1 MCCVFFA
8 LLPRRGASL
17 PTRLR
22 LVVAALLL
30 ATIAPAVPSRA
41 DGIPDGL
48 TAGAA
53 AVVPADAA
61 FLSATL
67 RAREQYDRFVKSNAF
82 AALKRLPAVRR
93 GLDSLEEQRTM
104 PGSPFSMAETF
115 MQLPENEQALD
126 VLADMVATDTF
137 VYGEPSCISFLKLLQ
152 KLQELQGMAPLQAE
166 LGDADGLEAAQKA
179 AIVKGLAANLDLL
192 VVPDVV
198 WGFRTTKI
206 PAAKSQLKRI
216 EVLLKLVTQANPA
229 MADALARKPIAG
241 GEVVTFTIQGDQL
254 PWGELEDELAEDL
267 DDQADLEKVLGRL
280 RALDIVVALGV
291 IGDRVILSVGDSI
304 DHLQKLALPG
314 SGRQGLLDTPPFAK
328 LQAHKDK
335 PLTGIS
341 YVSDALADLN
351 QESAASGFRM
361 LNQAADAAIKQ
372 AALPAEAAVDARR
385 LLAKA
390 EKDLG
395 RRLPEPG
402 PWLAFSFLTDR
413 GYEGYAWDWAQNQPF
428 DGSRRLDLL
437 EHVGGAPLAAVV
449 SRIKS
454 DSALLDDL
462 TALATGGWS
471 LFMKHG
477 LPRTDEDAR
486 ERVEAFDEHVV
497 PLGAKLMKVLRAKLV
512 PALADGQVGLV
523 IDAKTKTTRVQ
534 RDLPASAEPLP
545 LLEPAIVLPL
555 ADPKLFREG
564 MSDLFTLADELVD
577 AARKMDPDAVPAAYE
592 VPEPEKAKVAAGSI
606 WSFALPQ
613 SGLDEQLRPA
623 IGVGDKAAVFSL
635 VPAQAGRLLAA
646 GRIETGSQLA
656 TFQEPLAGAAALDF
670 AGLVDALRPWIV
682 YVTRYG
688 CAQQRDGSVDAD
700 EELTADDE
708 TAAAKE
714 ALAHVA
720 VALEV
725 AKCFRAAT
733 AETSI
738 TDEATVTHWRNV
750 IRDLPAQP

>member
-1 MCCVFFA
+1 MCCVFFPW
-8 LLPRRGASL
+8 LPRRRVSL

-22 LVVAALLL
+22 LVVAVLLL
-30 ATIAPAVPSRA
+30 AIVAPDVRSRA
-41 DGIPDGL
+41 DEPA
-48 TAGAA
+48 TNAA

-82 AALKRLPAVRR
+82 AALKGLPAVRR
-93 GLDSLEEQRTM
+93 ALDSLEEQRSM

-126 VLADMVATDTF
+126 VLTDMVATDTF
-137 VYGEPSCISFLKLLQ
+137 VYGEPSCIAFLRLLQ
-152 KLQELQGMAPLQAE
+152 KVQELQGAAPLQAE
-166 LGDADGLEAAQKA
+166 LGNADGLEAAQKA

-198 WGFRTTKI
+198 WGFRTTKLE
-206 PAAKSQLKRI
+206 AAKSQLKRI

-254 PWGELEDELAEDL
+254 PWGELEDELAAGLDDKADL
-267 DDQADLEKVLGRL
+267 DKVLDRL
-280 RALDIVVALGV
+280 RTLDVVVALGV

-314 SGRQGLLDTPPFAK
+314 SGRKGLLDTPPFAK
-328 LQAHKDK
+328 LKAHKDK
-335 PLTGIS
+335 PLTGLA

-361 LNQAADAAIKQ
+361 LNQAADEAIKQ
-372 AALPAEAAVDARR
+372 AALPAEAAADTRQ

-390 EKDLG
+390 EKDLS

-413 GYEGYAWDWAQNQPF
+413 GYEGYAWDWARNQLF

-454 DSALLDDL
+454 DPALVDDL
-462 TALATGGWS
+462 TALASGGWG

-477 LPRTDEDAR
+477 LPRADEDDR
-486 ERVEAFDEHVV
+486 EQVEAFDEHVV
-497 PLGAKLMKVLRAKLV
+497 PLGKKFMEVLRAKLV
-512 PALADGQVGLV
+512 PAVADGQVGLV

-545 LLEPAIVLPL
+545 LLEAAIVLPL

-564 MSDLFTLADELVD
+564 LSDLFTLADDLVA
-577 AARKMDPDAVPAAYE
+577 AARKMAPDAVPAGYE

-606 WSFALPQ
+606 WSFALPE

-623 IGVGDKAAVFSL
+623 IGVGDKAAVFAL

-646 GRIETGSQLA
+646 GRLETGSQLA
-656 TFQEPLAGAAALDF
+656 TFEEPLAGAAALDF
-670 AGLVDALRPWIV
+670 AGLVDAVRPWVV
-682 YVTRYG
+682 YLTRYG
-688 CAQQRDGSVDAD
+688 CVQQRDGRVEAD
-700 EELTADDE
+700 EELAAEDE
-708 TAAAKE
+708 TAEAKE
-714 ALAHVA
+714 ALAHVT

-725 AKCFRAAT
+725 VKCLRAAT

-750 IRDLPAQP
+750 IRDLPAKP

>member
-1 MCCVFFA
+1 MCCVFFPW
-8 LLPRRGASL
+8 LPRRRVSL

-22 LVVAALLL
+22 LVVAVLLL
-30 ATIAPAVPSRA
+30 AIVAPDVRSRA
-41 DGIPDGL
+41 DEPA
-48 TAGAA
+48 TNAA

-82 AALKRLPAVRR
+82 AALKGLPAVRR
-93 GLDSLEEQRTM
+93 ALDSLEEQRSM

-137 VYGEPSCISFLKLLQ
+137 VYGEPSCIAFLRLLQ
-152 KLQELQGMAPLQAE
+152 KVQELQGAAPLQAE
-166 LGDADGLEAAQKA
+166 LGNADGLEAAQKA

-198 WGFRTTKI
+198 WGFRTTKLE
-206 PAAKSQLKRI
+206 AAKSQLKRI

-254 PWGELEDELAEDL
+254 PWGELEDELAAGLDDKADL
-267 DDQADLEKVLGRL
+267 DKVLDRL
-280 RALDIVVALGV
+280 RTLDVVVALGV

-314 SGRQGLLDTPPFAK
+314 SGRKGLLDTPPFAK
-328 LQAHKDK
+328 LKAHKDK
-335 PLTGIS
+335 PLTGLA

-361 LNQAADAAIKQ
+361 LNQAADEAIKQ
-372 AALPAEAAVDARR
+372 AALPAEAAADTRQ

-413 GYEGYAWDWAQNQPF
+413 GYEGYAWDWARNQPF

-454 DSALLDDL
+454 DPALVDDL
-462 TALATGGWS
+462 TALASGGWG

-477 LPRTDEDAR
+477 LPRADEDDR

-497 PLGAKLMKVLRAKLV
+497 PLGKKFMEVLRAKLV
-512 PALADGQVGLV
+512 PAVADGQVGLV

-545 LLEPAIVLPL
+545 LLEAAIVLPL

-564 MSDLFTLADELVD
+564 LSDLFTLADDLVA
-577 AARKMDPDAVPAAYE
+577 AARKMAPDAVPAGYE

-606 WSFALPQ
+606 WSFALPE

-623 IGVGDKAAVFSL
+623 IGVGDKAAVFAL

-646 GRIETGSQLA
+646 GRLETGSQLA
-656 TFQEPLAGAAALDF
+656 TFEEPLAGAAALDF
-670 AGLVDALRPWIV
+670 AGLVDAVRPWVV
-682 YVTRYG
+682 YLTRYG
-688 CAQQRDGSVDAD
+688 CVQQRDGRVEAD
-700 EELTADDE
+700 EELAAEDE
-708 TAAAKE
+708 TAEARE
-714 ALAHVA
+714 ALAHVT

-725 AKCFRAAT
+725 VKCLRAAT

-750 IRDLPAQP
+750 IRDLPAKP

>member
-1 MCCVFFA
+1 MSRVFFA
-8 LLPRRGASL
+8 LLPRRGVSL
-17 PTRLR
+17 PHRLR
-22 LVVAALLL
+22 LVVVVLLL
-30 ATIAPAVPSRA
+30 ATAAPAVPSLA
-41 DGIPDGL
+41 DEL
-48 TAGAA
+48 TTNAA
-53 AVVPADAA
+53 AIVPADAA

-82 AALKRLPAVRR
+82 TALKDLPAVRR
-93 GLDSLEEQRTM
+93 ALGSLEEQRSM

-152 KLQELQGMAPLQAE
+152 KLQELQGTAPLRAE
-166 LGDADGLEAAQKA
+166 RGGADGLEAAQKA

-198 WGFRTTKI
+198 WGFRTTKL

-254 PWGELEDELAEDL
+254 PWGELEDELAAGLNDTADL
-267 DDQADLEKVLGRL
+267 DKVLDRL
-280 RALDIVVALGV
+280 RTLDIVVALGV

-335 PLTGIS
+335 PLTGLA

-361 LNQAADAAIKQ
+361 LDQAAAATIQQ
-372 AALPAEAAVDARR
+372 AALPAEAAADTRR

-390 EKDLG
+390 EKDLAP
-395 RRLPEPG
+395 RLRKPG
-402 PWLAFSFLTDR
+402 PWLAFSFLTAQ
-413 GYEGYAWDWAQNQPF
+413 GYEGYAWDWARNQPF

-454 DSALLDDL
+454 DPALLDDL
-462 TALATGGWS
+462 TGLASGGWG
-471 LFMKHG
+471 LFMKYG
-477 LPRTDEDAR
+477 LPRADETDR
-486 ERVEAFDEHVV
+486 ERVEAFDKHVV
-497 PLGAKLMKVLRAKLV
+497 PLGTKLMEVLRAKIV

-523 IDAKTKTTRVQ
+523 IDAKTKSTRVQ
-534 RDLPASAEPLP
+534 KDLPASAEPLP

-555 ADPKLFREG
+555 ADPKLFRDG
-564 MSDLFTLADELVD
+564 LSDLFALADELVA
-577 AARKMDPDAVPAAYE
+577 AARTMDPDAVPAGYE
-592 VPEPEKAKVAAGSI
+592 VPAPEKAKVTAGSI
-606 WSFALPQ
+606 WSFALPA
-613 SGLDEQLRPA
+613 SGLDPQLRPA

-646 GRIETGSQLA
+646 ARMETGSQLA
-656 TFQEPLAGAAALDF
+656 TFEEPLAGAAALDF
-670 AGLVDALRPWIV
+670 AGLVDAVRPWVV
-682 YVTRYG
+682 YLTRYG
-688 CAQQRDGSVDAD
+688 CVQQRDGRVDAD
-700 EELTADDE
+700 EELAAEDE

-714 ALAHVA
+714 ALAHVT

-750 IRDLPAQP
+750 IRDLPAKP

>member
-1 MCCVFFA
+1 MCRVFFA

-17 PTRLR
+17 PNQLP
-22 LVVAALLL
+22 LVVAVLLL
-30 ATIAPAVPSRA
+30 AAVAPAVPSLA
-41 DGIPDGL
+41 DEL
-48 TAGAA
+48 TTNAA
-53 AVVPADAA
+53 AIVPADAA

-67 RAREQYDRFVKSNAF
+67 RAREQYDRFMKSNAF
-82 AALKRLPAVRR
+82 RALKDLPAVRR
-93 GLDSLEEQRTM
+93 ALGSLEEQRSM

-115 MQLPENEQALD
+115 MQLPENEQAVD

-137 VYGEPSCISFLKLLQ
+137 VYGEPSCISFLRLLQ
-152 KLQELQGMAPLQAE
+152 KVQELQGTAPLQAE
-166 LGDADGLEAAQKA
+166 LGRNDGLEGVQKA

-192 VVPDVV
+192 VVPDIV
-198 WGFRTTKI
+198 WGFRTTKVD
-206 PAAKSQLKRI
+206 AAKAQLRRI

-254 PWGELEDELAEDL
+254 PWGELEDELAAGLDDKADL
-267 DDQADLEKVLGRL
+267 DKVLDRL
-280 RALDIVVALGV
+280 RKLDVVVALGV

-314 SGRQGLLDTPPFAK
+314 TGRQGLLDTPPFAQ
-328 LQAHKDK
+328 LRAHKDK
-335 PLTGIS
+335 PLTGLA

-351 QESAASGFRM
+351 RESASSGFRM
-361 LNQAADAAIKQ
+361 LNQAADAAIQQ
-372 AALPAEAAVDARR
+372 AALPAEAAADTRR

-395 RRLPEPG
+395 RRLPKPG
-402 PWLAFSFLTDR
+402 PWLAFSFLTDQ
-413 GYEGYAWDWAQNQPF
+413 GYEGYAWDWARNQPF

-454 DSALLDDL
+454 DPALLDDL
-462 TALATGGWS
+462 TALASGSWG
-471 LFMKHG
+471 LFMKYG
-477 LPRTDEDAR
+477 VPRADETER

-497 PLGAKLMKVLRAKLV
+497 PLGKKLMEVLRAKIV

-523 IDAKTKTTRVQ
+523 IDAKTKATRVQ

-564 MSDLFTLADELVD
+564 LSDLFALTDELVA
-577 AARKMDPDAVPAAYE
+577 AARTMAPDAVPAGYE
-592 VPEPEKAKVAAGSI
+592 VPAPEKAKVAAGSI
-606 WSFALPQ
+606 WSFALPA
-613 SGLDEQLRPA
+613 SGLDTQLRPA
-623 IGVGDKAAVFSL
+623 IGVGDQAAVFSL

-646 GRIETGSQLA
+646 ARMETGSQLA
-656 TFQEPLAGAAALDF
+656 TFEEPLAGAAAIDF
-670 AGLVDALRPWIV
+670 AGLVDVLRPWVV
-682 YVTRYG
+682 YLTRYG
-688 CAQQRDGSVDAD
+688 CVQQRDGRVDAD
-700 EELTADDE
+700 EELAAEDE
-708 TAAAKE
+708 TAEAKE

-738 TDEATVTHWRNV
+738 TEEATVTHWRNV
-750 IRDLPAQP
+750 IRDLPAKP

>member
-1 MCCVFFA
+1 MCRVFFA

-17 PTRLR
+17 PNQLP
-22 LVVAALLL
+22 LVVAVLLL
-30 ATIAPAVPSRA
+30 AAVAPAVPSLA
-41 DGIPDGL
+41 DEL
-48 TAGAA
+48 TTNAA
-53 AVVPADAA
+53 AIVPADAA

-67 RAREQYDRFVKSNAF
+67 RAREQYDRFMKSNAF
-82 AALKRLPAVRR
+82 RALKDLPAVRR
-93 GLDSLEEQRTM
+93 ALGSLEEQRSM

-115 MQLPENEQALD
+115 MQLPENEQAVD

-137 VYGEPSCISFLKLLQ
+137 VYGEPSCISFLRLLQ
-152 KLQELQGMAPLQAE
+152 KVQELQGTAPLQAE
-166 LGDADGLEAAQKA
+166 LGRNDGLEGVQKA

-192 VVPDVV
+192 VVPDIV
-198 WGFRTTKI
+198 WGFRTTKVD
-206 PAAKSQLKRI
+206 AAKAQLRRI

-254 PWGELEDELAEDL
+254 PWGELEDELAAGLDDKADL
-267 DDQADLEKVLGRL
+267 DKVLDRL
-280 RALDIVVALGV
+280 RKLDVVVALGV

-314 SGRQGLLDTPPFAK
+314 TGRQGLLDTPPFAQ
-328 LQAHKDK
+328 LRAHKDK
-335 PLTGIS
+335 PLTGLA

-351 QESAASGFRM
+351 RESASSGFRM
-361 LNQAADAAIKQ
+361 LNQAADAAIQQ
-372 AALPAEAAVDARR
+372 AALPAEAAADTRR
-385 LLAKA
+385 LLSKA

-395 RRLPEPG
+395 RRLPKPG
-402 PWLAFSFLTDR
+402 PWLAFSFLTDQ
-413 GYEGYAWDWAQNQPF
+413 GYEGYAWDWARNQPF

-454 DSALLDDL
+454 DPALLDDL
-462 TALATGGWS
+462 TALASGSWG
-471 LFMKHG
+471 LFMKYG
-477 LPRTDEDAR
+477 VPRADETER

-497 PLGAKLMKVLRAKLV
+497 PLGKKLMEVLRAKIV

-523 IDAKTKTTRVQ
+523 IDAKTKATRVQ

-564 MSDLFTLADELVD
+564 LSDLFALTDELVA
-577 AARKMDPDAVPAAYE
+577 AARTMAPDAVPAGYE
-592 VPEPEKAKVAAGSI
+592 VPAPEKAKVAAGSI
-606 WSFALPQ
+606 WSFALPA
-613 SGLDEQLRPA
+613 SGLDTQLRPA
-623 IGVGDKAAVFSL
+623 IGVGDQAAVFSL

-646 GRIETGSQLA
+646 ARMETGSQLA
-656 TFQEPLAGAAALDF
+656 TFEEPLAGAAAIDF
-670 AGLVDALRPWIV
+670 AGLVDVLRPWVV
-682 YVTRYG
+682 YLTRYG
-688 CAQQRDGSVDAD
+688 CVQQRDGRVDAD
-700 EELTADDE
+700 EDLAAEDE
-708 TAAAKE
+708 TAEAKE

-738 TDEATVTHWRNV
+738 TEEATVTHWRNV
-750 IRDLPAQP
+750 IRDLPAKP

>member
-22 LVVAALLL
+22 LVVALLLL
-30 ATIAPAVPSRA
+30 ATVVPAVPGRA
-41 DGIPDGL
+41 DGL
-48 TAGAA
+48 TDGAA
-53 AVVPADAA
+53 AVVPADAV

-82 AALKRLPAVRR
+82 AALKDLPAVRR
-93 GLDSLEEQRTM
+93 ALDSLEEQRSM

-115 MQLPENEQALD
+115 MQLPENEQALE

-137 VYGEPSCISFLKLLQ
+137 VYGEPSCISFLRLLQ
-152 KLQELQGMAPLQAE
+152 KVQELQGTAPLQVE
-166 LGDADGLEAAQKA
+166 RGGNDGLEGVQKA

-198 WGFRTTKI
+198 WGFRTTKLA
-206 PAAKSQLKRI
+206 AAKSQLKRI
-216 EVLLKLVTQANPA
+216 EVLLKLVTQATPD
-229 MADALARKPIAG
+229 MADAVARKPIAG

-254 PWGELEDELAEDL
+254 RWNDLADELAAGL
-267 DDQADLEKVLGRL
+267 ADKAELEKVLGRL
-280 RALDIVVALGV
+280 QTLDVVVALGV

-314 SGRQGLLDTPPFAK
+314 SGRKGLLDTPPFAP
-328 LQAHKDK
+328 LRAHKDK

-372 AALPAEAAVDARR
+372 ATLPAEAAVDARR

-454 DSALLDDL
+454 DSGLLDDL
-462 TALATGGWS
+462 TALATGGWG

-606 WSFALPQ
+606 WSFALPE

-688 CAQQRDGSVDAD
+688 CVQQRDGSVDAD

-750 IRDLPAQP
+750 IRDLRAQP

>member
-1 MCCVFFA
+1 MCCVFFPW
-8 LLPRRGASL
+8 LPRRRVSL

-22 LVVAALLL
+22 LVVAVLLL
-30 ATIAPAVPSRA
+30 AIVAPDVRSRA
-41 DGIPDGL
+41 DEPA
-48 TAGAA
+48 TNAA

-82 AALKRLPAVRR
+82 AALKGLPAVRR
-93 GLDSLEEQRTM
+93 ALDSLEEQRSM

-137 VYGEPSCISFLKLLQ
+137 VYGEPSCIAFLRLLQ
-152 KLQELQGMAPLQAE
+152 KVQELQGAAPLQAE
-166 LGDADGLEAAQKA
+166 LGNADGLEAAQKA

-198 WGFRTTKI
+198 WGFRTTKLE
-206 PAAKSQLKRI
+206 AAKSQLKRI

-254 PWGELEDELAEDL
+254 PWGELEDELAAGLDDKADL
-267 DDQADLEKVLGRL
+267 DKVLDRL
-280 RALDIVVALGV
+280 RTLDVVVALGV

-314 SGRQGLLDTPPFAK
+314 SGRKSLLDTPPFAK
-328 LQAHKDK
+328 LKAHKDK
-335 PLTGIS
+335 PLTGLA

-361 LNQAADAAIKQ
+361 LNQAADEAIKQ
-372 AALPAEAAVDARR
+372 AALPAEAAADTRQ

-413 GYEGYAWDWAQNQPF
+413 GYEGYAWDWARNQPF

-454 DSALLDDL
+454 DPALVDDL
-462 TALATGGWS
+462 TALASGGWG

-477 LPRTDEDAR
+477 LPRADEDDR

-497 PLGAKLMKVLRAKLV
+497 PLGKKFMEVLRAKLV
-512 PALADGQVGLV
+512 PAVADGQVGLV

-545 LLEPAIVLPL
+545 LLEAAIVLPL

-564 MSDLFTLADELVD
+564 LSDLFTLADDLVA
-577 AARKMDPDAVPAAYE
+577 AARKMAPDAVPAGYE

-606 WSFALPQ
+606 WSFALPE

-623 IGVGDKAAVFSL
+623 IGVGDKAAVFAL

-646 GRIETGSQLA
+646 GRLETGSQLA
-656 TFQEPLAGAAALDF
+656 TFEEPLAGAAALDF
-670 AGLVDALRPWIV
+670 AGLVDAVRPWVV
-682 YVTRYG
+682 YLTRYG
-688 CAQQRDGSVDAD
+688 CVQQRDGRVEAD
-700 EELTADDE
+700 EELAAEDE
-708 TAAAKE
+708 TAEAKE
-714 ALAHVA
+714 ALAHVT

-725 AKCFRAAT
+725 VKCLRAAT

-750 IRDLPAQP
+750 IRDLPAKP

>member
-1 MCCVFFA
+1 MCRVFFA

-17 PTRLR
+17 PNQLP
-22 LVVAALLL
+22 LVVAVLLL
-30 ATIAPAVPSRA
+30 AAVAPAVPSLA
-41 DGIPDGL
+41 DEL
-48 TAGAA
+48 TTNAA
-53 AVVPADAA
+53 AIVPADAA

-67 RAREQYDRFVKSNAF
+67 RAREQYDRFMKSNAF
-82 AALKRLPAVRR
+82 RALKDLPAVRR
-93 GLDSLEEQRTM
+93 ALGSLEEQRSM

-115 MQLPENEQALD
+115 MQLPENEQAVD

-137 VYGEPSCISFLKLLQ
+137 VYGEPSCISFLRLLQ
-152 KLQELQGMAPLQAE
+152 KVQELQGTAPLQAE
-166 LGDADGLEAAQKA
+166 LGRNDGLEGVQKA

-192 VVPDVV
+192 VVPDIV
-198 WGFRTTKI
+198 WGFRTTKVD
-206 PAAKSQLKRI
+206 AAKAQLRRI

-254 PWGELEDELAEDL
+254 PWGELEDELAAGLDDKADL
-267 DDQADLEKVLGRL
+267 DKVLDRL
-280 RALDIVVALGV
+280 RKLDVVVALGV

-314 SGRQGLLDTPPFAK
+314 TGRQGLLDTPPFAQ
-328 LQAHKDK
+328 LRAHKDK
-335 PLTGIS
+335 PLTGLA

-351 QESAASGFRM
+351 RESASSGFRM
-361 LNQAADAAIKQ
+361 LNQAADAAIQQ
-372 AALPAEAAVDARR
+372 AALPAEAAADTRR
-385 LLAKA
+385 LLSKA

-395 RRLPEPG
+395 RRLPKPG
-402 PWLAFSFLTDR
+402 PWLAFSFLTDQ
-413 GYEGYAWDWAQNQPF
+413 GYEGYAWDWARNQPF

-454 DSALLDDL
+454 DPALLDDL
-462 TALATGGWS
+462 TALASGSWG
-471 LFMKHG
+471 LFMKYG
-477 LPRTDEDAR
+477 VPRADETER

-497 PLGAKLMKVLRAKLV
+497 PLGKKLMEVLRAKIV

-606 WSFALPQ
+606 WSFALPE

-688 CAQQRDGSVDAD
+688 CVQQRDGSVDAD

-750 IRDLPAQP
+750 IRDLRAQP

>member
-1 MCCVFFA
+1 MCCFFFA

-17 PTRLR
+17 PNRLR
-22 LVVAALLL
+22 LVVATLLL
-30 ATIAPAVPSRA
+30 ATVTPGVPSRA
-41 DGIPDGL
+41 DEL
-48 TAGAA
+48 TTSAA

-82 AALKRLPAVRR
+82 AAVKNLPAVRR
-93 GLDSLEEQRTM
+93 ALGSLEEQRSM
-104 PGSPFSMAETF
+104 PGSPLSMAGTF

-126 VLADMVATDTF
+126 VLADLVATDTF

-152 KLQELQGMAPLQAE
+152 ELQGVAPLQAE
-166 LGDADGLEAAQKA
+166 RGGADGPEAAQRG

-198 WGFRTTKI
+198 WGFRTTKLD
-206 PAAKSQLKRI
+206 AAKSQLKRI
-216 EVLLKLVTQANPA
+216 EVLLKLVTQANPD
-229 MADALARKPIAG
+229 MADALARRPIAG

-254 PWGELEDELAEDL
+254 PWDELENQLDAGL
-267 DDQADLEKVLGRL
+267 DDKADLEKVLDRL
-280 RALDIVVALGV
+280 RTLDVVVALGV

-314 SGRQGLLDTPPFAK
+314 SGRKGLLDTPPFAP
-328 LQAHKDK
+328 LRAHKDK
-335 PLTGIS
+335 PLTGLS
-341 YVSDALADLN
+341 YVSDALADLT
-351 QESAASGFRM
+351 QESAASGLNV
-361 LNQAADAAIKQ
+361 LNQAADAAVQQ
-372 AALPAEAAVDARR
+372 AALPAEAAADTRR

-395 RRLPEPG
+395 GRLPKPG
-402 PWLAFSFLTDR
+402 PWIAFSFLTDR
-413 GYEGYAWDWAQNQPF
+413 GYEGYAWDWARNQPF

-454 DSALLDDL
+454 DPALLDDL
-462 TALATGGWS
+462 AALASGGWG
-471 LFMKHG
+471 LFMKYG
-477 LPRTDEDAR
+477 LPRADEDEQ
-486 ERVEAFDEHVV
+486 ERVAAFDEHVA
-497 PLGAKLMKVLRAKLV
+497 PLGTKLMEVLRAKIV
-512 PALADGQVGLV
+512 PAIADGQVGLV

-534 RDLPASAEPLP
+534 KDLPVSAEPLP

-564 MSDLFTLADELVD
+564 LSDLFTLADDLV
-577 AARKMDPDAVPAAYE
+577 AAAVKMAPDAVPAGYE
-592 VPEPEKAKVAAGSI
+592 VPEPEKAKVSAGSI

-656 TFQEPLAGAAALDF
+656 TFEEPLAGAAAVDF

-688 CAQQRDGSVDAD
+688 CVQQRDGRVDAD
-700 EELTADDE
+700 EELTAEDE
-708 TAAAKE
+708 TAEAKE

-720 VALEV
+720 VVLEV

-738 TDEATVTHWRNV
+738 TEEATVTHWRNV

>member
-1 MCCVFFA
+1 MCCVFFPW
-8 LLPRRGASL
+8 LPRRRVSL

-22 LVVAALLL
+22 LVVAVLLL
-30 ATIAPAVPSRA
+30 AIVAPDVRSRA
-41 DGIPDGL
+41 DEPA
-48 TAGAA
+48 TNAA

-82 AALKRLPAVRR
+82 AALKGLPAVRR
-93 GLDSLEEQRTM
+93 ALDSLEEQRSM

-137 VYGEPSCISFLKLLQ
+137 VYGEPSCIAFLRLLQ
-152 KLQELQGMAPLQAE
+152 KVQELQGAAPLQAE
-166 LGDADGLEAAQKA
+166 LGNADGLEAAQKA

-198 WGFRTTKI
+198 WGFRTTKLE
-206 PAAKSQLKRI
+206 AAKSQLKRI

-254 PWGELEDELAEDL
+254 PWGELEDELAAGLDDKADL
-267 DDQADLEKVLGRL
+267 DKVLDRL
-280 RALDIVVALGV
+280 RTLDVVVALGV

-314 SGRQGLLDTPPFAK
+314 SGRKGLLDTPPFAK
-328 LQAHKDK
+328 LKAHKDK
-335 PLTGIS
+335 PLTGLA

-361 LNQAADAAIKQ
+361 LNQAADEAIKQ
-372 AALPAEAAVDARR
+372 AALPAEAAADTRQ

-390 EKDLG
+390 EKDLS

-413 GYEGYAWDWAQNQPF
+413 GYEGYAWDWARNQLF

-454 DSALLDDL
+454 DPALVDDL
-462 TALATGGWS
+462 TALASGGWG

-477 LPRTDEDAR
+477 LPRADEDDR
-486 ERVEAFDEHVV
+486 EQVEAFDEHVV
-497 PLGAKLMKVLRAKLV
+497 PLGKKFMEVLRAKLV
-512 PALADGQVGLV
+512 PAVADGQVGLV

-545 LLEPAIVLPL
+545 LLEAAIVLPL

-564 MSDLFTLADELVD
+564 LSDLFTLADDLVA
-577 AARKMDPDAVPAAYE
+577 AARKMAPDAVPAGYE

-606 WSFALPQ
+606 WSFALPE

-623 IGVGDKAAVFSL
+623 IGVGDKAAVFAL

-646 GRIETGSQLA
+646 GRLETGSQLA
-656 TFQEPLAGAAALDF
+656 TFEEPLAGAAALDF
-670 AGLVDALRPWIV
+670 AGLVDAVRPWVV
-682 YVTRYG
+682 YLTRYG
-688 CAQQRDGSVDAD
+688 CVQQRDGRVEAD
-700 EELTADDE
+700 EELAAEDE
-708 TAAAKE
+708 TAEAKE
-714 ALAHVA
+714 ALAHVT

-725 AKCFRAAT
+725 VKCLRAAT

-750 IRDLPAQP
+750 IRDLPAKP

>member
-8 LLPRRGASL
+8 LLPRRCACLSN
-17 PTRLR
+17 RLR
-22 LVVAALLL
+22 LVVAVLVL
-30 ATIAPAVPSRA
+30 AIVTPAVPGRA
-41 DGIPDGL
+41 DGLTDG
-48 TAGAA
+48 AV

-67 RAREQYDRFVKSNAF
+67 RAREQYDRFVKSNAY
-82 AALKRLPAVRR
+82 AALKELPAVRR
-93 GLDSLEEQRTM
+93 ALDSLEEQRSM

-126 VLADMVATDTF
+126 VLADMVASDTF
-137 VYGEPSCISFLKLLQ
+137 VYGEPSCINFLRLLQ
-152 KLQELQGMAPLQAE
+152 KVQELQGAAPLQAE
-166 LGDADGLEAAQKA
+166 LGGGDALEGVQKA

-198 WGFRTTKI
+198 WGFRTTKLD
-206 PAAKSQLKRI
+206 AAKSQLKRI
-216 EVLLKLVTQANPA
+216 EVLLKLVTQANPD

-254 PWGELEDELAEDL
+254 PWGELEDELAAGL
-267 DDQADLEKVLGRL
+267 DDTADLEKVLARL
-280 RALDIVVALGV
+280 RTLDVVVALGV

-314 SGRQGLLDTPPFAK
+314 SGRKGLLDTPPFAK
-328 LQAHKDK
+328 LRAHKDK

-341 YVSDALADLN
+341 YVSDELADLN
-351 QESAASGFRM
+351 QESASSGFRM
-361 LNQAADAAIKQ
+361 LNQAADAAIQQ
-372 AALPAEAAVDARR
+372 AALPAEAAADTRR

-402 PWLAFSFLTDR
+402 PWLAFSFLTDQ
-413 GYEGYAWDWAQNQPF
+413 GYEGYAWDWARNQPF

-437 EHVGGAPLAAVV
+437 EHVGGAPVAAVV

-454 DSALLDDL
+454 DPALLDDL
-462 TALATGGWS
+462 TALAAGGWG

-477 LPRTDEDAR
+477 LPQAGADER
-486 ERVEAFDEHVV
+486 ERVEAFDENVV
-497 PLGAKLMKVLRAKLV
+497 PLGAKLMEVLRAKIV

-523 IDAKTKTTRVQ
+523 LDAKTKTTRVQ

-564 MSDLFTLADELVD
+564 LSDLFALADDLVD
-577 AARKMDPDAVPAAYE
+577 AAREMDPDSVPAGYE
-592 VPEPEKAKVAAGSI
+592 VPEPEKAKVEAGSI
-606 WSFALPQ
+606 WSFALPE

-623 IGVGDKAAVFSL
+623 IGVGDGAAVFSL

-670 AGLVDALRPWIV
+670 AGLVDALRPWVV

-688 CAQQRDGSVDAD
+688 CVQQRDGSVDAD
-700 EELTADDE
+700 EELAADDE
-708 TAAAKE
+708 TAEAKE
-714 ALAHVA
+714 ALEHVA

-750 IRDLPAQP
+750 IRDLPAKP

>member
-1 MCCVFFA
+1 MCCVFFSW
-8 LLPRRGASL
+8 LPRRSVSL
-17 PTRLR
+17 PIRLR
-22 LVVAALLL
+22 LVAVLLL
-30 ATIAPAVPSRA
+30 AIVAPDVRSRA
-41 DGIPDGL
+41 DEL
-48 TAGAA
+48 TTNAA

-82 AALKRLPAVRR
+82 AALKGLPAVRR
-93 GLDSLEEQRTM
+93 ALDSLEEQRSM

-137 VYGEPSCISFLKLLQ
+137 VYGEPSCIAFLRLLQ
-152 KLQELQGMAPLQAE
+152 KVQELQGTAPLQAE
-166 LGDADGLEAAQKA
+166 LGNADGLEAAQKS
-179 AIVKGLAANLDLL
+179 AIVKGLAGNLDLV

-198 WGFRTTKI
+198 WGFRTTTI
-206 PAAKSQLKRI
+206 EAAKSQLKRI

-254 PWGELEDELAEDL
+254 PWGELEDELAAGLDDTADL
-267 DDQADLEKVLGRL
+267 DKVLDRL
-280 RALDIVVALGV
+280 RTLDVVVALGV

-314 SGRQGLLDTPPFAK
+314 SGRKGLLDTPPFAK
-328 LQAHKDK
+328 LKAHKDK

-361 LNQAADAAIKQ
+361 LNQAADAAINQ
-372 AALPAEAAVDARR
+372 AALPADAAADTRR

-402 PWLAFSFLTDR
+402 PWLAFSFLTDQ
-413 GYEGYAWDWAQNQPF
+413 GYEGYAWDWARNQPF

-462 TALATGGWS
+462 TALASGGWG

-477 LPRTDEDAR
+477 LPRADEDDR
-486 ERVEAFDEHVV
+486 ERVEDFDKHVV
-497 PLGAKLMKVLRAKLV
+497 PLGKKLMEVLRAKIV

-564 MSDLFTLADELVD
+564 LSDLFTLADELVD
-577 AARKMDPDAVPAAYE
+577 AAREMAPDAVPAGYE

-606 WSFALPQ
+606 WSFALPE

-623 IGVGDKAAVFSL
+623 IGVGDEAAVFSL

-656 TFQEPLAGAAALDF
+656 TFDEPLAAAAALDF
-670 AGLVDALRPWIV
+670 AGLVDALRPWVV

-688 CAQQRDGSVDAD
+688 CVQQRDGRVDAD
-700 EELTADDE
+700 EELAAEDE
-708 TAAAKE
+708 TAEAKE

-750 IRDLPAQP
+750 IRDLPAKP

>member
-1 MCCVFFA
+1 MCCVFFPW
-8 LLPRRGASL
+8 LPRRRVSL

-22 LVVAALLL
+22 LVVAVLLL
-30 ATIAPAVPSRA
+30 AIVAPDVRSRA
-41 DGIPDGL
+41 DEPA
-48 TAGAA
+48 TNAA

-82 AALKRLPAVRR
+82 AALKGLPAVRR
-93 GLDSLEEQRTM
+93 ALDSLEEQRSM

-137 VYGEPSCISFLKLLQ
+137 VYGEPSCIAFLRLLQ
-152 KLQELQGMAPLQAE
+152 KVQELQGAAPLQAE
-166 LGDADGLEAAQKA
+166 LGNADGLEAAQKA

-198 WGFRTTKI
+198 WGFRTTKLE
-206 PAAKSQLKRI
+206 AAKSQLKRI

-254 PWGELEDELAEDL
+254 PWGELEDELAAGLDDKADL
-267 DDQADLEKVLGRL
+267 DKVLDRL
-280 RALDIVVALGV
+280 RTLDVVVALGV

-314 SGRQGLLDTPPFAK
+314 SGRKSLLDTPPFAK
-328 LQAHKDK
+328 LKAHKDK
-335 PLTGIS
+335 PLTGLA

-361 LNQAADAAIKQ
+361 LNQAADEAIKQ
-372 AALPAEAAVDARR
+372 AALPAEAAADTRQ

-413 GYEGYAWDWAQNQPF
+413 GYEGYAWDWARNQLF

-454 DSALLDDL
+454 DPALVDDL
-462 TALATGGWS
+462 TALASGGWG

-477 LPRTDEDAR
+477 LPRADEDDR
-486 ERVEAFDEHVV
+486 EQVEAFDEHVV
-497 PLGAKLMKVLRAKLV
+497 PLGKKFMEVLRAKLV
-512 PALADGQVGLV
+512 PAVADGQVGLV

-545 LLEPAIVLPL
+545 LLEAAIVLPL

-564 MSDLFTLADELVD
+564 LSDLFTLADDLVA
-577 AARKMDPDAVPAAYE
+577 AARKMAPDAVPAGYE

-606 WSFALPQ
+606 WSFALPE

-623 IGVGDKAAVFSL
+623 IGVGDKAAVFAL

-646 GRIETGSQLA
+646 GRLETGSQLA
-656 TFQEPLAGAAALDF
+656 TFEEPLAGAAALDF
-670 AGLVDALRPWIV
+670 AGLVDAVRPWVV
-682 YVTRYG
+682 YLTRYG
-688 CAQQRDGSVDAD
+688 CVQQRDGRVEAD
-700 EELTADDE
+700 EELAAEDE
-708 TAAAKE
+708 TAEARE
-714 ALAHVA
+714 ALAHVT

-725 AKCFRAAT
+725 VKCLRAAT

-750 IRDLPAQP
+750 IRDLPAKP

>member
-82 AALKRLPAVRR
+82 AALKDLPAVRR
-93 GLDSLEEQRTM
+93 ALGSLEEQRSM

-179 AIVKGLAANLDLL
+179 AIVKGMAANLDLL
-192 VVPDVV
+192 AVPDVV
-198 WGFRTTKI
+198 WGFRTTKLD
-206 PAAKSQLKRI
+206 AAKSQLKRL

-229 MADALARKPIAG
+229 MADALVRKPIAG

-254 PWGELEDELAEDL
+254 PWGELEDELTAGLNDT
-267 DDQADLEKVLGRL
+267 ADLAKVLDRL
-280 RALDIVVALGV
+280 RTLDVVVALGV

-314 SGRQGLLDTPPFAK
+314 SGRKGLLDTPPFAQ

-335 PLTGIS
+335 PITGIS
-341 YVSDALADLN
+341 YVSDAFADLN
-351 QESAASGFRM
+351 QESASSGFRM

-372 AALPAEAAVDARR
+372 AALPAEAAADTRR

-395 RRLPEPG
+395 RRLPAPG

-413 GYEGYAWDWAQNQPF
+413 GYEGYAWDWARNQPF

-454 DSALLDDL
+454 DPALLDDL
-462 TALATGGWS
+462 TALAAGGWG
-471 LFMKHG
+471 LFMKYG
-477 LPRTDEDAR
+477 LPRAKENDR
-486 ERVEAFDEHVV
+486 EQVEAFDEHIV
-497 PLGAKLMKVLRAKLV
+497 PLGTKLVEVLRAKIV

-564 MSDLFTLADELVD
+564 MSDLFALADELVA
-577 AARKMDPDAVPAAYE
+577 AARQMDPDAVPAGYE
-592 VPEPEKAKVAAGSI
+592 VPEPEKVKVGAGSI
-606 WSFALPQ
+606 WSFALPG
-613 SGLDEQLRPA
+613 SGLDDQLRPA

-635 VPAQAGRLLAA
+635 VPAQAGRLLAS

-656 TFQEPLAGAAALDF
+656 TFEEPLAGAAALDF
-670 AGLVDALRPWIV
+670 AGLVDAVRPWVV
-682 YVTRYG
+682 YLTRYG
-688 CAQQRDGSVDAD
+688 CVQQRDGRVDAD
-700 EELTADDE
+700 EELAAEDE
-708 TAAAKE
+708 TAEAKE
-714 ALAHVA
+714 ALAHVT

-750 IRDLPAQP
+750 IRDLPAKP

>member
-8 LLPRRGASL
+8 SLPRRNVRL
-17 PTRLR
+17 PNRLR
-22 LVVAALLL
+22 LVVAVLLL
-30 ATIAPAVPSRA
+30 ATVTPAVPSRA
-41 DGIPDGL
+41 DGL
-48 TAGAA
+48 TDGAA

-82 AALKRLPAVRR
+82 AALKALPAVRR
-93 GLDSLEEQRTM
+93 ALDSLQEQRSM

-152 KLQELQGMAPLQAE
+152 KLQELQGTAPLQAE
-166 LGDADGLEAAQKA
+166 LGDADGLESAQKT

-198 WGFRTTKI
+198 WGFRTTKLD
-206 PAAKSQLKRI
+206 AAKSQLKRI
-216 EVLLKLVTQANPA
+216 EVLLKLVTQANPD

-254 PWGELEDELAEDL
+254 PWGELEDELREGL
-267 DDQADLEKVLGRL
+267 DDTADLEKVLDRL
-280 RALDIVVALGV
+280 QTLDVVVALGV

-314 SGRQGLLDTPPFAK
+314 GGRKGLLDTPPFAK
-328 LQAHKDK
+328 LRAHKDK

-372 AALPAEAAVDARR
+372 ATLPAEAAVDARR

-402 PWLAFSFLTDR
+402 PWLAFSFLTDQ
-413 GYEGYAWDWAQNQPF
+413 GYEGYAWDWARNQPF

-462 TALATGGWS
+462 TALAAGGWG

-477 LPRTDEDAR
+477 LPRADEDDR
-486 ERVEAFDEHVV
+486 ERVEDFDEHVV
-497 PLGAKLMKVLRAKLV
+497 PLGKKLMEVLRAKIV

-564 MSDLFTLADELVD
+564 LSDLFTLADELVD
-577 AARKMDPDAVPAAYE
+577 AAREMAPDAVPAGYE

-606 WSFALPQ
+606 WSFALPA

-623 IGVGDKAAVFSL
+623 IGVGDEAAVFSL

-656 TFQEPLAGAAALDF
+656 TFDEPLAGAAALDF
-670 AGLVDALRPWIV
+670 AGLIDALRPWVV

-688 CAQQRDGSVDAD
+688 CVQQRDGRVDAD
-700 EELTADDE
+700 EELAAEDE
-708 TAAAKE
+708 TAEAKE
-714 ALAHVA
+714 ALAHVT

-750 IRDLPAQP
+750 IRDLPAKP

>member
-17 PTRLR
+17 PHRLG
-22 LVVAALLL
+22 LVGAVLLL
-30 ATIAPAVPSRA
+30 AIVAPAVPSLA
-41 DGIPDGL
+41 DEL
-48 TAGAA
+48 TTNAA
-53 AVVPADAA
+53 AIVPADAA

-82 AALKRLPAVRR
+82 TALKSLPAVRR
-93 GLDSLEEQRTM
+93 ALDSLEEQRSM

-115 MQLPENEQALD
+115 MQLPENEQAVD

-152 KLQELQGMAPLQAE
+152 KLQELQGTAQLQAE
-166 LGDADGLEAAQKA
+166 RGGADGLEAAQKA

-198 WGFRTTKI
+198 WGFRTTKL

-254 PWGELEDELAEDL
+254 PWSELEDELTAGLNDTADL
-267 DDQADLEKVLGRL
+267 DKVLDRL

-335 PLTGIS
+335 PLTGIA

-361 LNQAADAAIKQ
+361 LDQAAAASIQQ
-372 AALPAEAAVDARR
+372 AALPAEAAADTRR

-390 EKDLG
+390 EKDLAP
-395 RRLPEPG
+395 RLPKPG
-402 PWLAFSFLTDR
+402 PWLAFSFLTAQ
-413 GYEGYAWDWAQNQPF
+413 GYEGYAWDWARNQPF

-454 DSALLDDL
+454 DPALLDDL
-462 TALATGGWS
+462 TGLASGGWG
-471 LFMKHG
+471 LFMKYG
-477 LPRTDEDAR
+477 LPRADETDR
-486 ERVEAFDEHVV
+486 ERVEAFDKHVV
-497 PLGAKLMKVLRAKLV
+497 PLGTKLMGVLRAKIV

-523 IDAKTKTTRVQ
+523 IDAKTKSTRVQ
-534 RDLPASAEPLP
+534 KDLPASAEPLP

-555 ADPKLFREG
+555 ADPKLFRDG
-564 MSDLFTLADELVD
+564 LSDLFALADELVA
-577 AARKMDPDAVPAAYE
+577 AARTMDPDAVPAGYE
-592 VPEPEKAKVAAGSI
+592 VPAPEKAKVAAGSI
-606 WSFALPQ
+606 WSFALPA
-613 SGLDEQLRPA
+613 SGLDPQLQPA

-646 GRIETGSQLA
+646 ARMETGSQLA
-656 TFQEPLAGAAALDF
+656 KFEEPLAGAAALDF
-670 AGLVDALRPWIV
+670 AGLVDAVRPWVV
-682 YVTRYG
+682 YLTRYG
-688 CAQQRDGSVDAD
+688 CVQQRDGRVDAD
-700 EELTADDE
+700 EELAAEDE
-708 TAAAKE
+708 TPAAKE

-750 IRDLPAQP
+750 IRDLPAKP

>member
-1 MCCVFFA
+1 MCRVFFA

-17 PTRLR
+17 PNQLP
-22 LVVAALLL
+22 LFVAVLLL
-30 ATIAPAVPSRA
+30 AAVAPAVPSLA
-41 DGIPDGL
+41 DEL
-48 TAGAA
+48 TTNAA
-53 AVVPADAA
+53 AIVPADAA

-67 RAREQYDRFVKSNAF
+67 RAREQYDRFMKSNAF
-82 AALKRLPAVRR
+82 RALKDLPAVRR
-93 GLDSLEEQRTM
+93 ALGSLEEQRSM

-115 MQLPENEQALD
+115 MQLPENEQAVD

-137 VYGEPSCISFLKLLQ
+137 VYGEPSCISFLRLLQ
-152 KLQELQGMAPLQAE
+152 KVQELQGTAPLQAE
-166 LGDADGLEAAQKA
+166 LGRNDRLEGVQKA

-192 VVPDVV
+192 VVPDIV
-198 WGFRTTKI
+198 WGFRTTKVD
-206 PAAKSQLKRI
+206 AAKAQLRRI

-254 PWGELEDELAEDL
+254 PWGELEDELAAGLDDKADL
-267 DDQADLEKVLGRL
+267 DKVLDRL
-280 RALDIVVALGV
+280 RKLDVVVALGV

-314 SGRQGLLDTPPFAK
+314 TGRQGLLDTPPFAQ
-328 LQAHKDK
+328 LRAHKDK
-335 PLTGIS
+335 PLTGLA

-351 QESAASGFRM
+351 RESASSGFRM
-361 LNQAADAAIKQ
+361 LNQAADAAIQQ
-372 AALPAEAAVDARR
+372 AALPAEAAADTRR

-395 RRLPEPG
+395 RRLPKPG
-402 PWLAFSFLTDR
+402 PWLAFSFLTDQ
-413 GYEGYAWDWAQNQPF
+413 GYEGYAWDWARNQPF

-454 DSALLDDL
+454 DPALLDDL
-462 TALATGGWS
+462 TALASGGWG
-471 LFMKHG
+471 LFMKYG
-477 LPRTDEDAR
+477 LPRADENER

-497 PLGAKLMKVLRAKLV
+497 PLGKKLMEVLRAKIV

-523 IDAKTKTTRVQ
+523 IDAKTKATRVQ

-564 MSDLFTLADELVD
+564 LSDLFALTDELVA
-577 AARKMDPDAVPAAYE
+577 AARTMAPDAVPAGYE
-592 VPEPEKAKVAAGSI
+592 VPAPEKAKVAAGSI
-606 WSFALPQ
+606 WSFALPA
-613 SGLDEQLRPA
+613 SGLDTQLRPA
-623 IGVGDKAAVFSL
+623 IGVGDQAAVFSL

-646 GRIETGSQLA
+646 ARMETGSQLA
-656 TFQEPLAGAAALDF
+656 TFEEPLAGAAAIDF
-670 AGLVDALRPWIV
+670 AGLVDVLRPWVV
-682 YVTRYG
+682 YLTRYG
-688 CAQQRDGSVDAD
+688 CVQQRDGRVDAD
-700 EELTADDE
+700 EELAAEDE
-708 TAAAKE
+708 TAEAKE

-738 TDEATVTHWRNV
+738 TEEATVTHWRNV
-750 IRDLPAQP
+750 IRDLPAKP

>member
-1 MCCVFFA
+1 MCCVFFPW
-8 LLPRRGASL
+8 LPRRRVSL

-22 LVVAALLL
+22 LVVAVLLL
-30 ATIAPAVPSRA
+30 AIVAPDVRSRA
-41 DGIPDGL
+41 DEPA
-48 TAGAA
+48 TNAA

-82 AALKRLPAVRR
+82 AALKGLPAVRR
-93 GLDSLEEQRTM
+93 ALDSLEEQRSM

-137 VYGEPSCISFLKLLQ
+137 VYGEPSCIAFLRLLQ
-152 KLQELQGMAPLQAE
+152 KVQELQGAAPLQAE
-166 LGDADGLEAAQKA
+166 LGNADGLEAAQKA

-198 WGFRTTKI
+198 WGFRTTKLE
-206 PAAKSQLKRI
+206 AAKSQLKRI

-254 PWGELEDELAEDL
+254 PWGELEDELAAGLDDKADL
-267 DDQADLEKVLGRL
+267 DKVLDRL
-280 RALDIVVALGV
+280 RTLDVVVALGV

-314 SGRQGLLDTPPFAK
+314 SGRKSLLDTPPFAK
-328 LQAHKDK
+328 LKAHKDK
-335 PLTGIS
+335 PLTGLA

-361 LNQAADAAIKQ
+361 LNQAADEAIKQ
-372 AALPAEAAVDARR
+372 AALPAEAAADTRQ

-413 GYEGYAWDWAQNQPF
+413 GYEGYAWDWARNQPF

-454 DSALLDDL
+454 DPALVDDL
-462 TALATGGWS
+462 TALASGGWG

-477 LPRTDEDAR
+477 LPRADEDDR

-497 PLGAKLMKVLRAKLV
+497 PLGKKLMEVLRAKLV
-512 PALADGQVGLV
+512 PAVADGQVGLV

-545 LLEPAIVLPL
+545 LLEAAIVLPL

-564 MSDLFTLADELVD
+564 LSDLFTLADDLVA
-577 AARKMDPDAVPAAYE
+577 AARKMAPDAVPAGYE

-606 WSFALPQ
+606 WSFALPE

-623 IGVGDKAAVFSL
+623 IGVGDKAAVFAL

-646 GRIETGSQLA
+646 GRLETGSQLA
-656 TFQEPLAGAAALDF
+656 TFEEPLAGAAALDF
-670 AGLVDALRPWIV
+670 AGLVDAVRPWVV
-682 YVTRYG
+682 YLTRYG
-688 CAQQRDGSVDAD
+688 CVQQRDGRVEAD
-700 EELTADDE
+700 EELAAEDE
-708 TAAAKE
+708 TAEAKE
-714 ALAHVA
+714 ALAHVT

-725 AKCFRAAT
+725 VKCLRAAT

-750 IRDLPAQP
+750 IRDLPAKP

>member
-1 MCCVFFA
+1 MCCVFFPW
-8 LLPRRGASL
+8 LPRRRVSL

-22 LVVAALLL
+22 LVVAVLLL
-30 ATIAPAVPSRA
+30 AIVAPDVRSRA
-41 DGIPDGL
+41 DEPA
-48 TAGAA
+48 TNAA

-82 AALKRLPAVRR
+82 AALKGLPAVRR
-93 GLDSLEEQRTM
+93 ALDSLEEQRSM

-137 VYGEPSCISFLKLLQ
+137 VYGEPSCIAFLRLLQ
-152 KLQELQGMAPLQAE
+152 KVQELQGAAPLQAE
-166 LGDADGLEAAQKA
+166 LGNADGLEAAQKA

-198 WGFRTTKI
+198 WGFRTTKLE
-206 PAAKSQLKRI
+206 AAKSQLKRI

-254 PWGELEDELAEDL
+254 PWGELEDELAAGLDDKADL
-267 DDQADLEKVLGRL
+267 DKVLDRL
-280 RALDIVVALGV
+280 RTLDVVVALGV

-314 SGRQGLLDTPPFAK
+314 SGRKGLLDTPPFAK
-328 LQAHKDK
+328 LKAHKDK
-335 PLTGIS
+335 PLTGLA

-361 LNQAADAAIKQ
+361 LNQAADEAIKQ
-372 AALPAEAAVDARR
+372 AALPAEAAADTRQ

-413 GYEGYAWDWAQNQPF
+413 GYEGYAWDWARNQPF

-454 DSALLDDL
+454 DPALVDDL
-462 TALATGGWS
+462 TALASGGWG

-477 LPRTDEDAR
+477 LPRADEDDR

-497 PLGAKLMKVLRAKLV
+497 PLGKKFMEVLRAKLV
-512 PALADGQVGLV
+512 PAVADGQVGLV

-545 LLEPAIVLPL
+545 LLEAAIVLPL

-564 MSDLFTLADELVD
+564 LSDLFTLADDLVA
-577 AARKMDPDAVPAAYE
+577 AARKMAPDAVPAGYE

-606 WSFALPQ
+606 WSFALPE

-623 IGVGDKAAVFSL
+623 IGVGDKAAVFAL

-646 GRIETGSQLA
+646 GRLETGSQLA
-656 TFQEPLAGAAALDF
+656 TFEEPLAGAAALDF
-670 AGLVDALRPWIV
+670 AGLVDAVRPWVV
-682 YVTRYG
+682 YLTRYG
-688 CAQQRDGSVDAD
+688 CVQQRDGRVDAD
-700 EELTADDE
+700 EELAAEDE
-708 TAAAKE
+708 TAEARE
-714 ALAHVA
+714 ALAHVT

-725 AKCFRAAT
+725 VKCLRAAT

-750 IRDLPAQP
+750 IRDLPAKP

>member
-1 MCCVFFA
+1 MCCVFFPW
-8 LLPRRGASL
+8 LPRRRVSL

-22 LVVAALLL
+22 LVVAVLLL
-30 ATIAPAVPSRA
+30 AIVAPDVRSRA
-41 DGIPDGL
+41 DEPA
-48 TAGAA
+48 TNAA

-82 AALKRLPAVRR
+82 AALKGLPAVRR
-93 GLDSLEEQRTM
+93 ALDSLEEQRSM

-137 VYGEPSCISFLKLLQ
+137 VYGEPSCIAFLRLLQ
-152 KLQELQGMAPLQAE
+152 KVQELQGAAPLQAE
-166 LGDADGLEAAQKA
+166 LGNADGLEAAQKA

-198 WGFRTTKI
+198 WGFRTTKLE
-206 PAAKSQLKRI
+206 AAKSQLKRI

-254 PWGELEDELAEDL
+254 PWGELEDELAAGLDDKADL
-267 DDQADLEKVLGRL
+267 DKVLDRL
-280 RALDIVVALGV
+280 RTLDVVVALGV

-314 SGRQGLLDTPPFAK
+314 SGRKSLLDTPPFAK
-328 LQAHKDK
+328 LKAHKDK
-335 PLTGIS
+335 PLTGLA

-361 LNQAADAAIKQ
+361 LNQAADEAIKQ
-372 AALPAEAAVDARR
+372 AALPAEAAADTRQ

-413 GYEGYAWDWAQNQPF
+413 GYEGYAWDWARNQPF

-454 DSALLDDL
+454 DPALVDDL
-462 TALATGGWS
+462 TALASGGWG

-477 LPRTDEDAR
+477 LPRADEDDR

-497 PLGAKLMKVLRAKLV
+497 PLGKKLMEVLRAKLV
-512 PALADGQVGLV
+512 PAVADGQVGLV

-545 LLEPAIVLPL
+545 LLEAAIVLPL

-564 MSDLFTLADELVD
+564 LSDLFTLADDLVA
-577 AARKMDPDAVPAAYE
+577 AARKMAPDAVPAGYE

-606 WSFALPQ
+606 WSFALPE

-623 IGVGDKAAVFSL
+623 IGVGDKAAVFAL

-646 GRIETGSQLA
+646 GRLETGSQLA
-656 TFQEPLAGAAALDF
+656 TFEEPLAGAAALDF
-670 AGLVDALRPWIV
+670 AGLVDAVRPWVV
-682 YVTRYG
+682 YLTRYG
-688 CAQQRDGSVDAD
+688 CVQQRDGRVDAD
-700 EELTADDE
+700 EELAAEDE
-708 TAAAKE
+708 TAEARE
-714 ALAHVA
+714 ALAHVT

-725 AKCFRAAT
+725 VKCLRAAT

-750 IRDLPAQP
+750 IRDLPAKP

>member
-1 MCCVFFA
+1 MCRVFFA

-17 PTRLR
+17 PNQLP
-22 LVVAALLL
+22 LVVAVLLL
-30 ATIAPAVPSRA
+30 AAVAPAVPSLA
-41 DGIPDGL
+41 DEL
-48 TAGAA
+48 TTNAA
-53 AVVPADAA
+53 AIVPADAA

-67 RAREQYDRFVKSNAF
+67 RAREQYDRFMKSNAF
-82 AALKRLPAVRR
+82 RALKDLPAVRR
-93 GLDSLEEQRTM
+93 ALGSLEEQRSM

-115 MQLPENEQALD
+115 MQLPENEQAVD

-137 VYGEPSCISFLKLLQ
+137 VYGEPSCISFLRLLQ
-152 KLQELQGMAPLQAE
+152 KVQELQGTAPLQAE
-166 LGDADGLEAAQKA
+166 LGRNDGLEGVQKA

-192 VVPDVV
+192 VVPDIV
-198 WGFRTTKI
+198 WGFRTTKVD
-206 PAAKSQLKRI
+206 AAKAQLRRI

-254 PWGELEDELAEDL
+254 PWGELEDELAAGLDDKADL
-267 DDQADLEKVLGRL
+267 DKVLDRL
-280 RALDIVVALGV
+280 RKLDVVVALGV

-314 SGRQGLLDTPPFAK
+314 TGRQGLLDTPPFAQ
-328 LQAHKDK
+328 LRAHKDK
-335 PLTGIS
+335 PLTGLA

-351 QESAASGFRM
+351 RESASSGFRM
-361 LNQAADAAIKQ
+361 LNQAADAAIQQ
-372 AALPAEAAVDARR
+372 AALPAEAAADTRR
-385 LLAKA
+385 LLSKA

-395 RRLPEPG
+395 RRLPKPG
-402 PWLAFSFLTDR
+402 PWLAFSFLTDQ
-413 GYEGYAWDWAQNQPF
+413 GYEGYAWDWARNQPF

-454 DSALLDDL
+454 DPALLDDL
-462 TALATGGWS
+462 TALASGSWG
-471 LFMKHG
+471 LFMKYG
-477 LPRTDEDAR
+477 VPRADETER

-497 PLGAKLMKVLRAKLV
+497 PLGKKLMEVLRAKIV

-523 IDAKTKTTRVQ
+523 IDAKTKATRVQ

-564 MSDLFTLADELVD
+564 LSDLFALTDELVA
-577 AARKMDPDAVPAAYE
+577 AARTMAPDAVPAGYE
-592 VPEPEKAKVAAGSI
+592 VPAPEKAKVAAGSI
-606 WSFALPQ
+606 WSFALPA
-613 SGLDEQLRPA
+613 SGLDTQLRPA
-623 IGVGDKAAVFSL
+623 IGVGDQAAVFSL

-646 GRIETGSQLA
+646 ARMETGSQLA
-656 TFQEPLAGAAALDF
+656 TFEEPLAGAAAIDF
-670 AGLVDALRPWIV
+670 AGLVDVLRPWVV
-682 YVTRYG
+682 YLTRYG
-688 CAQQRDGSVDAD
+688 CVQQRDGRVDAD
-700 EELTADDE
+700 EELAAEDE
-708 TAAAKE
+708 TAEAKE

-738 TDEATVTHWRNV
+738 TEEATVTHWRNV
-750 IRDLPAQP
+750 IRDLPAKP